1 MNQDKLEQ
9 GSDNPITADPKLREQ
24 TFGEKAVGLNF
35 NPSNDDAVT
44 RIKKSCADAIDILNN
59 ERISIKTSQNEDDGQ
74 NGERLA
80 MLTLAIRAIQ
90 DGQMWGVKA
99 VTWRG

>member
-1 MNQDKLEQ
+1 MSNDKLEE
-9 GSDNPITADPKLREQ
+9 GVDTPPIENPVSRKL
-24 TFGEKAVGLNF
+24 TFGEKSVGLNF
-35 NPSNDDAVT
+35 NPSNDDAVG
-44 RIKKSCADAIDILNN
+44 RIKRSCADAIDVLNN
-59 ERISIKTSQNEDDGQ
+59 ERIAIKTSQNEDDGQ

-99 VTWRG
+99 VTWKD